1 MAPAD
6 GAGRRRD
13 QAPAQTGR
21 TVPVVR
27 LGVQATGSG
36 RVGSGVPG
44 KRAGRVPGIGAG
56 AWPG

>member
-6 GAGRRRD
+6 GAGRRPD
-13 QAPAQTGR
+13 QVPGQTGR

-27 LGVQATGSG
+27 LGVPAAGSG
-36 RVGSGVPG
+36 RGGSGVPG